1 MSGKTVMNTGTD
13 TPMTRPSTPVTRR
26 LRIKHITRVSYAQAA
41 VSSHNEVRM
50 TPLTLPGQ
58 TTLDARVLVNPS
70 TPTWSYWDYWGT
82 QVTGFDLMEPHA
94 DLTITASSLV
104 ETAPPG
110 PMASAPTWAEV
121 TEATANS
128 RLLEHS
134 TPTSRTTIPAAL
146 LERAREAA
154 AGLDPHE
161 TAVAVSNLVADHVS
175 YVPGATGVN
184 TSAAQAWEQGA
195 GVCQDITH
203 LTAGMLRGLGLP
215 TRYVS
220 GYLHPE
226 REAELHRPVA
236 GQSHA
241 WIEYWAGEWTGYDP
255 TNRTRADES
264 HVVVGRG
271 RDYDDVTPHKG
282 VYRGVAGGPP
292 EVTVE
297 FTRVA

>member
-1 MSGKTVMNTGTD
+1 M
-13 TPMTRPSTPVTRR
+13 TRR
-26 LRIKHITRVSYAQAA
+26 LRIKHVTRVSYAQAA

-58 TTLDARVLVNPS
+58 TTLDSRVTV
-70 TPTWSYWDYWGT
+70 TPAASTWSYWDYWGT
-82 QVTGFDLMEPHA
+82 QVTGFDLMDPHA

-104 ETAPPG
+104 ETSPADPLPAAP
-110 PMASAPTWAEV
+110 AWEVVAER
-121 TEATANS
+121 TRNS
-128 RLLEHS
+128 RLLEFAG
-134 TPTSRTTIPAAL
+134 PTARTTVPAKL
-146 LERAREAA
+146 VKKARKAS

-161 TAVAVSNLVADHVS
+161 TAVAVSALVADRVT
-175 YVPGATGVN
+175 YLPGATSVN
-184 TSAAQAWEQGA
+184 TSPAEAWEQGA

-203 LTAGMLRGLGLP
+203 LTLGLLRGVGLP
-215 TRYVS
+215 ARYVS

-226 REAELHRPVA
+226 RDAELHRPVA

-241 WIEYWAGEWTGYDP
+241 WIEYWAGDWCGYDP

-282 VYRGVAGGPP
+282 IYRGVPGGPP

>member
-1 MSGKTVMNTGTD
+1 M
-13 TPMTRPSTPVTRR
+13 TRR
-26 LRIKHITRVSYAQAA
+26 LRIKHTTRVEYAQPAA
-41 VSSHNEVRM
+41 SSHNEVRM

-58 TTLDARVLVNPS
+58 TTLDGRVLVNPS
-70 TPTWSYWDYWGT
+70 TPTWAYWDYWGT
-82 QVTGFDLMEPHA
+82 QVTGFDLMEPH
-94 DLTITASSLV
+94 DHLTITASSLV
-104 ETAPPG
+104 ETSPSDPLET
-110 PMASAPTWAEV
+110 APTWAELKQ
-121 TEATANS
+121 ATADS
-128 RLLEHS
+128 RLLEFLN
-134 TPTSRTTIPAAL
+134 PTSRTTIPPEL
-146 LERAREAA
+146 MEKAREAA
-154 AGLDPHE
+154 LGMDPHE
-161 TAVAVSNLVADHVS
+161 TAWAVSSLVADRVA
-175 YVPGATGVN
+175 YVPGATSVN
-184 TSAAQAWEQGA
+184 TTTAQAWEQGA

-203 LTAGMLRGLGLP
+203 LTTAMLRALGLP

-241 WIEYWAGEWTGYDP
+241 WIEYWAGDWTGYDP
-255 TNRTRADES
+255 TNRTLADES

-282 VYRGVAGGPP
+282 IYRGVAGGPP

>member
-1 MSGKTVMNTGTD
+1 M
-13 TPMTRPSTPVTRR
+13 TRR
-26 LRIKHITRVSYAQAA
+26 LRIRHTTRVSYAQAA

-70 TPTWSYWDYWGT
+70 TATWSYWDYWGT
-82 QVTGFDLMEPHA
+82 QVTGFDLMEPHE

-110 PMASAPTWAEV
+110 PLPAAPGWAEV
-121 TEATANS
+121 AERTANS
-128 RLLEHS
+128 RLLEYAAP
-134 TPTSRTTIPAAL
+134 TPRTTVPEEL
-146 LERAREAA
+146 LERARAVA
-154 AGLDPHE
+154 RGLDPHE
-161 TAVAVSNLVADHVS
+161 AAVAVSHMVADQVS
-175 YVPGATGVN
+175 YIPGATSVN
-184 TSAAQAWEQGA
+184 TSPAEAWEQGA
-195 GVCQDITH
+195 GVCQDIAQ
-203 LTAGMLRGLGLP
+203 LTAGLLRGLGLP

-226 REAELHRPVA
+226 RDAELHRPVA

-241 WIEYWAGEWTGYDP
+241 WVEYWAGDWTGYDP

>member
-1 MSGKTVMNTGTD
+1 M
-13 TPMTRPSTPVTRR
+13 TPASTSEVPRATRR
-26 LRIKHITRVSYAQAA
+26 LRIRHVTRVAYAQPAA
-41 VSSHNEVRM
+41 SSHNEVRM

-82 QVTGFDLMEPHA
+82 QVTGFDLLDPHA

-104 ETAPPG
+104 ETSPPEPLPQPPG
-110 PMASAPTWAEV
+110 WAEV
-121 TEATANS
+121 AEATEGT
-128 RLLEHS
+128 RLLEYA
-134 TPTSRTTIPAAL
+134 TATSRTTIPDAL
-146 LERAREAA
+146 VERAREAA

-161 TAVAVSNLVADHVS
+161 TAVAVSSLVADRVS
-175 YVPGATGVN
+175 YVPGSTGVT
-184 TSAAQAWEQGA
+184 TSAAEAWEQGA
-195 GVCQDITH
+195 GVCQDIAH
-203 LTAGMLRGLGLP
+203 LTLGLLRGLGLP
-215 TRYVS
+215 ARYVS

-241 WIEYWAGEWTGYDP
+241 WVEYWAGDWTGYDP

-282 VYRGVAGGPP
+282 IYRGVPGGLP

>member
-1 MSGKTVMNTGTD
+1 M
-13 TPMTRPSTPVTRR
+13 TRR
-26 LRIKHITRVSYAQAA
+26 LRIKHTTRVSYAQAA

-50 TPLTLPGQ
+50 TPLTLPSQ
-58 TTLDARVLVNPS
+58 TTLDARVTI
-70 TPTWSYWDYWGT
+70 TPATTTWSYWDYWGT
-82 QVTGFDLMEPHA
+82 QVTGFDLMDPHA

-104 ETAPPG
+104 ETSPPG
-110 PMASAPTWAEV
+110 PLPEAPAWADVAEGV
-121 TEATANS
+121 AKS
-128 RLLEHS
+128 RLLEFAGA
-134 TPTSRTTIPAAL
+134 TPRTTVPAEL
-146 LERAREAA
+146 VDKAREAA
-154 AGLDPHE
+154 AGLDPHG
-161 TAVAVSNLVADHVS
+161 TAVAVSALVADRVTFL
-175 YVPGATGVN
+175 PGATSVN
-184 TSAAQAWEQGA
+184 TSATEAWEQGA

-203 LTAGMLRGLGLP
+203 LTLALLRGLGLP
-215 TRYVS
+215 ARYVS

-226 REAELHRPVA
+226 REAELHRSVA

-241 WIEYWAGEWTGYDP
+241 WIEYWAGDWCGYDP

-282 VYRGVAGGPP
+282 IYRGVPGGPP

>member
-1 MSGKTVMNTGTD
+1 
-13 TPMTRPSTPVTRR
+13 MTIKAPATRR
-26 LRIKHITRVSYAQAA
+26 LRIRHITRVAYAQAA
-41 VSSHNEVRM
+41 ISSHNEVRM

-58 TTLDARVLVNPS
+58 TTLDSRVTVNP
-70 TPTWSYWDYWGT
+70 TATTWSYWDYWGT
-82 QVTGFDLMEPHA
+82 QVTGFDLMDPHA
-94 DLTITASSLV
+94 DLTITANSLV
-104 ETAPPG
+104 ETHRPG
-110 PMASAPTWAEV
+110 PLSEAPSWAEV
-121 TEATANS
+121 TEETAKS
-128 RLLEHS
+128 RLLEFAGA
-134 TPTSRTTIPAAL
+134 TVRTTVPAEL
-146 LERAREAA
+146 VEKAREAS

-161 TAVAVSNLVADHVS
+161 TAAAVSSLVADRVS
-175 YVPGATGVN
+175 YLPGATGVN
-184 TSAAQAWEQGA
+184 TSAAEAWEQGA
-195 GVCQDITH
+195 GVCQDIAHVTIA
-203 LTAGMLRGLGLP
+203 LLRGLGLP

-226 REAELHRPVA
+226 REAELHRPVP

-241 WIEYWAGEWTGYDP
+241 WVEYWAGDWCGYDP

>member
-1 MSGKTVMNTGTD
+1 MS
-13 TPMTRPSTPVTRR
+13 RR
-26 LRIKHITRVSYAQAA
+26 LRIRHTTHVSYAQAA

-58 TTLDARVLVNPS
+58 TTLDARVTVHPA
-70 TPTWSYWDYWGT
+70 TATWSYWDYWGT
-82 QVTGFDLMEPHA
+82 QVTGFDLMEPHE
-94 DLTITASSLV
+94 DLTITAVSLV

-110 PMASAPTWAEV
+110 PLRKAASWAEV
-121 TEATANS
+121 TEQADCS
-128 RLLEHS
+128 RLLEYAV
-134 TPTSRTTIPAAL
+134 PTSRTAVPAEL
-146 LERAREAA
+146 VDLARSAA
-154 AGLDPHE
+154 GGLDPHE
-161 TAVAVSNLVADHVS
+161 TAMAVSSLVADRVS

-184 TSAAQAWEQGA
+184 TRAVEAWEKGA
-195 GVCQDITH
+195 GVCQDIAH
-203 LTAGMLRGLGLP
+203 LTAGLLRGLGLP

-226 REAELHRPVA
+226 REAELHRAVA

-241 WIEYWAGEWTGYDP
+241 WIEYWAGDWTGYDP

-282 VYRGVAGGPP
+282 IYRGVAGGPP

>member
-1 MSGKTVMNTGTD
+1 MA
-13 TPMTRPSTPVTRR
+13 RR
-26 LRIKHITRVSYAQAA
+26 LRIKHVTRVSYAQPAA
-41 VSSHNEVRM
+41 SSHNEVRM

-58 TTLDARVLVNPS
+58 TTLDSRVTVSPATS
-70 TPTWSYWDYWGT
+70 TWSYWDYWGT
-82 QVTGFDLMEPHA
+82 QVTGFDLLDPHG

-104 ETAPPG
+104 ETAPPD
-110 PMASAPTWAEV
+110 PLPEPPSWAELS
-121 TEATANS
+121 ESTASS
-128 RLLEHS
+128 RLLEFAG
-134 TPTSRTTIPAAL
+134 PTARTTVPAKL
-146 LERAREAA
+146 LKKARKAA
-154 AGLDPHE
+154 AGLDPHA
-161 TAVAVSNLVADHVS
+161 TAVAVSALVADRVT
-175 YVPGATGVN
+175 YLPGATGVN
-184 TSAAQAWEQGA
+184 TSATEAWEQGA
-195 GVCQDITH
+195 GVCQDIAH
-203 LTAGMLRGLGLP
+203 LTIALLRGLGLP

-241 WIEYWAGEWTGYDP
+241 WIEYWAGDWCGYDP

-282 VYRGVAGGPP
+282 IYRGVPGGPP

>member
-1 MSGKTVMNTGTD
+1 MSTNASGT
-13 TPMTRPSTPVTRR
+13 TRGPVAPRR
-26 LRIKHITRVSYAQAA
+26 LRIRHITQVAYAQPAA
-41 VSSHNEVRM
+41 SSHNEVRM

-82 QVTGFDLMEPHA
+82 QVTGFDLIDPHSH
-94 DLTITASSLV
+94 LTITASSLV
-104 ETAPPG
+104 ETAPPEPPG
-110 PMASAPTWAEV
+110 KAPSWAEIGAASAG
-121 TEATANS
+121 S
-128 RLLEHS
+128 RLLEYL
-134 TPTSRTTIPAAL
+134 TPTGRTTVPDELVA
-146 LERAREAA
+146 RARELA

-161 TAVAVSNLVADHVS
+161 TAVAVSSMVADHVS

-184 TSAAQAWEQGA
+184 TSAAEAWEQGA
-195 GVCQDITH
+195 GVCQDIAH
-203 LTAGMLRGLGLP
+203 LVLGLLRALGLP
-215 TRYVS
+215 ARYIS

-226 REAELHRPVA
+226 RDADLHRPVA

-241 WIEYWAGEWTGYDP
+241 WIDYWAGDWTGYDP
-255 TNRTRADES
+255 TNRVPADES

-282 VYRGVAGGPP
+282 IYRGVPGGPP

>member
-1 MSGKTVMNTGTD
+1 M
-13 TPMTRPSTPVTRR
+13 STPVTRR
-26 LRIKHITRVSYAQAA
+26 LRIRHTTRVSYAQAA

-58 TTLDARVLVNPS
+58 TTLDARVTVNPT

-82 QVTGFDLMEPHA
+82 QVTGFDLMEPHE

-110 PMASAPTWAEV
+110 TPVPAPTWAEV
-121 TEATANS
+121 ARATANS
-128 RLLEHS
+128 RLLEYAS
-134 TPTSRTTIPAAL
+134 PTSRTTVTREL
-146 LERAREAA
+146 VQRARSAST
-154 AGLDPHE
+154 GLDPHE
-161 TAVAVSNLVADHVS
+161 TAVAVSAMVTDRVA
-175 YVPGATGVN
+175 YLPGATGVN
-184 TSAAQAWEQGA
+184 TGAMEAWEQGA
-195 GVCQDITH
+195 GVCQDIAH
-203 LTAGMLRGLGLP
+203 LTAALLRGLGLP

-241 WIEYWAGEWTGYDP
+241 WIEYWAGDWTGYDP
-255 TNRTRADES
+255 TNSTRADES

-282 VYRGVAGGPP
+282 IYRGVAGGPP

>member
-1 MSGKTVMNTGTD
+1 M
-13 TPMTRPSTPVTRR
+13 RR
-26 LRIKHITRVSYAQAA
+26 LRIRHVTRVSYAQAA

-58 TTLDARVLVNPS
+58 TTLDSRVTVSP
-70 TPTWSYWDYWGT
+70 TATTWSYWDYWGT
-82 QVTGFDLMEPHA
+82 QVTGFDLMDPHA

-104 ETAPPG
+104 ETHAPG
-110 PMASAPTWAEV
+110 PLPQPPDWPEIAAN
-121 TEATANS
+121 TARS
-128 RLLEHS
+128 RLLEFADE
-134 TPTSRTTIPAAL
+134 TPRTTLPADLIEQA
-146 LERAREAA
+146 RAAS

-161 TAVAVSNLVADHVS
+161 TAATVSALVADRVS
-175 YVPGATGVN
+175 YLPGSTGVT
-184 TSAAQAWEQGA
+184 TSAAEAWEQGA
-195 GVCQDITH
+195 GVCQDIAHVT
-203 LTAGMLRGLGLP
+203 LALLRGLGLP

-226 REAELHRPVA
+226 RDAELHRPVA

-241 WIEYWAGEWTGYDP
+241 WVEYWAGDWCGYDP

-282 VYRGVAGGPP
+282 VYRGVAGGLP

-297 FTRVA
+297 FTRVR

>member
-1 MSGKTVMNTGTD
+1 MA
-13 TPMTRPSTPVTRR
+13 RR
-26 LRIKHITRVSYAQAA
+26 LRIRHTTRVSYAQPAS
-41 VSSHNEVRM
+41 SSHNEVRM

-58 TTLDARVLVNPS
+58 TTLDARVTV
-70 TPTWSYWDYWGT
+70 TPATSVWSYWDYWGT
-82 QVTGFDLMEPHA
+82 QVTGFDLMDPHE

-104 ETAPPG
+104 ETSAPG
-110 PMASAPTWAEV
+110 PLPTAPTWVELSERA
-121 TEATANS
+121 AGS
-128 RLLEHS
+128 RLLEFIG
-134 TPTSRTTIPAAL
+134 PTERTTVPKKLVRKAQG
-146 LERAREAA
+146 AA
-154 AGLDPHE
+154 AGLAPHE
-161 TAVAVSNLVADHVS
+161 AAAAVSELVADRVA
-175 YVPGATGVN
+175 YLPGATGVN
-184 TSAAQAWEQGA
+184 TSPAQAWAQRA

-203 LTAGMLRGLGLP
+203 LTIALLRGVGLP

-241 WIEYWAGEWTGYDP
+241 WIEYWAGEWCGYDP
-255 TNRTRADES
+255 TNRVRADES
-264 HVVVGRG
+264 HVVVARG

-282 VYRGVAGGPP
+282 VYRGVPGGAP

>member
-1 MSGKTVMNTGTD
+1 M
-13 TPMTRPSTPVTRR
+13 TRR
-26 LRIKHITRVSYAQAA
+26 LRIRHTTGVSYAQAA

-58 TTLDARVLVNPS
+58 TTLDSRVTISPAA
-70 TPTWSYWDYWGT
+70 TTWSYWDYWGT
-82 QVTGFDLMEPHA
+82 QVTAFELMDPHA

-104 ETAPPG
+104 ETTPPDEL
-110 PMASAPTWAEV
+110 PAALPWQDV
-121 TEATANS
+121 TARTANS
-128 RLLEHS
+128 RLLEFAHP
-134 TPTSRTTIPAAL
+134 TPRTTVPPKL
-146 LERAREAA
+146 LKKARKAA
-154 AGLDPHE
+154 AGLDPHGTA
-161 TAVAVSNLVADHVS
+161 TAVSALVADRVT
-175 YVPGATGVN
+175 YLPGVTTVN
-184 TSAAQAWEQGA
+184 TSAAEAWAQGA
-195 GVCQDITH
+195 GVCQDLAH
-203 LTAGMLRGLGLP
+203 LTIALLRGLGLP

-220 GYLHPE
+220 GYLHPD
-226 REAELHRPVA
+226 RDAELHRPVA

-241 WIEYWAGEWTGYDP
+241 WVEYWAGDWYGYDP

-282 VYRGVAGGPP
+282 IYRGVAGGPP

>member
-1 MSGKTVMNTGTD
+1 MA
-13 TPMTRPSTPVTRR
+13 RR
-26 LRIKHITRVSYAQAA
+26 LRIKHVTRVSYAQPAA
-41 VSSHNEVRM
+41 SSHNEVRM

-58 TTLDARVLVNPS
+58 TTLDSRVTVSPATS
-70 TPTWSYWDYWGT
+70 TWSYWDYWGT
-82 QVTGFDLMEPHA
+82 QVTGFDLLDPHA

-104 ETAPPG
+104 ETAPPDAL
-110 PMASAPTWAEV
+110 PEAPSWAELS
-121 TEATANS
+121 ESTASS
-128 RLLEHS
+128 RLLEF
-134 TPTSRTTIPAAL
+134 TGPTARTTVPAKL
-146 LERAREAA
+146 LKKARKAA

-161 TAVAVSNLVADHVS
+161 TAVAVSALVADRVT
-175 YVPGATGVN
+175 YLPGATGVT
-184 TSAAQAWEQGA
+184 TSAAEAWEQGA
-195 GVCQDITH
+195 GVCQDIAHVTIA
-203 LTAGMLRGLGLP
+203 LLRGLGLP

-226 REAELHRPVA
+226 RDAELHRPVA

-241 WIEYWAGEWTGYDP
+241 WIEYWAGDWCGYDP

-282 VYRGVAGGPP
+282 IYRGVPGGPP

>member
-1 MSGKTVMNTGTD
+1 M
-13 TPMTRPSTPVTRR
+13 TRR
-26 LRIKHITRVSYAQAA
+26 LRIRHTTKVSYAQAA

-50 TPLTLPGQ
+50 TPLTLPSQ

-94 DLTITASSLV
+94 NLTITAVSLV
-104 ETAPPG
+104 ETAPPSG
-110 PMASAPTWAEV
+110 LQAAPTWAEV
-121 TEATANS
+121 AELVAKS
-128 RLLEHS
+128 RLLEYAS
-134 TPTSRTTIPAAL
+134 PTSRTTMPDAL
-146 LERAREAA
+146 VERARAAA

-161 TAVAVSNLVADHVS
+161 TAVAVSSLVADHVR
-175 YVPGATGVN
+175 YIPGSTGVN
-184 TSAAQAWEQGA
+184 TAAAEAWEQGA
-195 GVCQDITH
+195 GVCQDIAH
-203 LTAGMLRGLGLP
+203 LTAGLLRALGLP

-226 REAELHRPVA
+226 RDAELHRPVE

-241 WIEYWAGEWTGYDP
+241 WVEYWAGDWTGYDP
-255 TNRTRADES
+255 TNRVRADES

-292 EVTVE
+292 EVMVE

>member
-1 MSGKTVMNTGTD
+1 M
-13 TPMTRPSTPVTRR
+13 TRR
-26 LRIKHITRVSYAQAA
+26 LRIRHTTKVSYAQAA

-50 TPLTLPGQ
+50 TPLTLPSQ

-94 DLTITASSLV
+94 NLTITAVSLV
-104 ETAPPG
+104 ETAPPSG
-110 PMASAPTWAEV
+110 LQAAPTWAEV
-121 TEATANS
+121 AELVAKS
-128 RLLEHS
+128 RLLEYAA
-134 TPTSRTTIPAAL
+134 PTSRTAMPDAL
-146 LERAREAA
+146 VERARAAA

-161 TAVAVSNLVADHVS
+161 TAVAVSSLVADHVR
-175 YVPGATGVN
+175 YIPGSTGVN
-184 TSAAQAWEQGA
+184 TAAAGAWEQGA
-195 GVCQDITH
+195 GVCQDIAH
-203 LTAGMLRGLGLP
+203 LTAGLLRALGLP

-226 REAELHRPVA
+226 RDAELHRPVE

-241 WIEYWAGEWTGYDP
+241 WVEYWAGDWTGYDP
-255 TNRTRADES
+255 TNRVRADES

-292 EVTVE
+292 EVMVE

>member
-1 MSGKTVMNTGTD
+1 M
-13 TPMTRPSTPVTRR
+13 TRR
-26 LRIKHITRVSYAQAA
+26 LRIRHTTRVSYTQAA

-58 TTLDARVLVNPS
+58 TTLDARVTVNPT

-82 QVTGFDLMEPHA
+82 QVTGFDLMDPHA

-104 ETAPPG
+104 ETVPPDAPG
-110 PMASAPTWAEV
+110 PAPTWQEV
-121 TEATANS
+121 TERTTNS
-128 RLLEHS
+128 RLLEFIG
-134 TPTSRTTIPAAL
+134 PTVRTTVPPRL
-146 LERAREAA
+146 LKKARKAS
-154 AGLDPHE
+154 AGLDPHG
-161 TAVAVSNLVADHVS
+161 TAVAVSALVADQVA
-175 YVPGATGVN
+175 YLPGVTGVN
-184 TSAAQAWEQGA
+184 TSAAEAWAQGA
-195 GVCQDITH
+195 GVCQDIAHVTIA
-203 LTAGMLRGLGLP
+203 LLRGLGLP

-241 WIEYWAGEWTGYDP
+241 WVEYWAGDWCGYDP
-255 TNRTRADES
+255 TNRTRPDES

-282 VYRGVAGGPP
+282 IYRGVAGGPP

>member
-1 MSGKTVMNTGTD
+1 
-13 TPMTRPSTPVTRR
+13 MTTQTMTQATRR
-26 LRIKHITRVSYAQAA
+26 LRIRHLTRVAYAQAA

-58 TTLDARVLVNPS
+58 TTLDARVTVSP
-70 TPTWSYWDYWGT
+70 TATTWSYWDYWGT
-82 QVTGFDLMEPHA
+82 QVTGFDLMDPHA

-104 ETAPPG
+104 ETHPPG
-110 PMASAPTWAEV
+110 PLPEPPGWAAVAER
-121 TEATANS
+121 TANS
-128 RLLEHS
+128 RLSEFADA
-134 TPTSRTTIPAAL
+134 TTRTTVPAGL
-146 LERAREAA
+146 VETARDAV

-161 TAVAVSNLVADHVS
+161 TAVAVSALVADRVS
-175 YVPGATGVN
+175 YLPGTTGVT
-184 TSAAQAWEQGA
+184 TSAAEAWELGA
-195 GVCQDITH
+195 GVCQDIAHVTIA
-203 LTAGMLRGLGLP
+203 LLRGLGLP

-241 WIEYWAGEWTGYDP
+241 WVEYWAGDWCGYDP

>member
-1 MSGKTVMNTGTD
+1 M
-13 TPMTRPSTPVTRR
+13 TRR
-26 LRIKHITRVSYAQAA
+26 LRIRHITRVSYAQAA

-70 TPTWSYWDYWGT
+70 TATWSYWDYWGT
-82 QVTGFDLMEPHA
+82 QVTGFDLMEPHE

-110 PMASAPTWAEV
+110 PLPAAPGWAEV
-121 TEATANS
+121 AERTANS
-128 RLLEHS
+128 RLLEYAAP
-134 TPTSRTTIPAAL
+134 TPRTTVPEEL
-146 LERAREAA
+146 LERARAVA
-154 AGLDPHE
+154 RGLDPHE
-161 TAVAVSNLVADHVS
+161 AAVAVSHMVADQVS
-175 YVPGATGVN
+175 YIPGATSVN
-184 TSAAQAWEQGA
+184 TSPAEAWEQGA
-195 GVCQDITH
+195 GVCQDIAQ
-203 LTAGMLRGLGLP
+203 LTAGLLRGLGLP

-226 REAELHRPVA
+226 RDAELHRPVA

-241 WIEYWAGEWTGYDP
+241 WVEYWAGDWTGYDP

>member
-1 MSGKTVMNTGTD
+1 MSANG
-13 TPMTRPSTPVTRR
+13 TRR
-26 LRIKHITRVSYAQAA
+26 LRIRHTTQVSYAQAA

-58 TTLDARVLVNPS
+58 TTLDARVTIRPAA
-70 TPTWSYWDYWGT
+70 TTWSYWDYWGT
-82 QVTGFDLMEPHA
+82 QVTAFELMDPHA

-104 ETAPPG
+104 ETSPPAG
-110 PMASAPTWAEV
+110 LPPSPAWAEI
-121 TEATANS
+121 TERTATS
-128 RLLEHS
+128 RLLEFAG
-134 TPTSRTTIPAAL
+134 PTVRTTVPPKL
-146 LERAREAA
+146 VKKARKAA

-161 TAVAVSNLVADHVS
+161 TVVAVSSLVADRVT
-175 YVPGATGVN
+175 YLPGVTGVN
-184 TSAAQAWEQGA
+184 TSAAEAWEQGA
-195 GVCQDITH
+195 GVCQDIAHVTIA
-203 LTAGMLRGLGLP
+203 LLRGLGLP

-241 WIEYWAGEWTGYDP
+241 WVEYWAGDWHGYDP

>member
-1 MSGKTVMNTGTD
+1 MNLPGAAGAAETAGAAGAGG
-13 TPMTRPSTPVTRR
+13 RATRR
-26 LRIKHITRVSYAQAA
+26 LRIRHITRVAYAQPAA
-41 VSSHNEVRM
+41 SSHNEVRM

-82 QVTGFDLMEPHA
+82 QVTGFDLIEPHS
-94 DLTITASSLV
+94 DLTITATSLV
-104 ETAPPG
+104 ETAPPE
-110 PMASAPTWAEV
+110 PLPDAPGWAEV
-121 TEATANS
+121 HRASAGS
-128 RLLEHS
+128 RLLEYLAA
-134 TPTSRTTIPAAL
+134 TGRTTLPAAL
-146 LERAREAA
+146 LDRAREVSV
-154 AGLDPHE
+154 GLDVHGTA
-161 TAVAVSNLVADHVS
+161 TAVSAMVADHVA
-175 YVPGATGVN
+175 YVPGATGVH

-195 GVCQDITH
+195 GVCQDIAH
-203 LTAGMLRGLGLP
+203 LTLGMLRALGLP
-215 TRYVS
+215 ARYVS

-241 WIEYWAGEWTGYDP
+241 WIEYWAGDWTGYDP
-255 TNRTRADES
+255 TNRVPADES

-292 EVTVE
+292 EVTIE

>member
-1 MSGKTVMNTGTD
+1 
-13 TPMTRPSTPVTRR
+13 MTMMTTLTSQGVRR
-26 LRIKHITRVSYAQAA
+26 LRIRHVTRVSYAQAA
-41 VSSHNEVRM
+41 VSSHNELRM

-58 TTLDARVLVNPS
+58 TTLDARVTISP
-70 TPTWSYWDYWGT
+70 TAATWSYWDYWGT
-82 QVTGFDLMEPHA
+82 QVTGFDLMDPHA

-104 ETAPPG
+104 ETQPPG
-110 PMASAPTWAEV
+110 ALPVAPTWSEI
-121 TEATANS
+121 TDETART
-128 RLLEHS
+128 RLLEFAS
-134 TPTSRTTIPAAL
+134 ATPRTTVPDEL
-146 LERAREAA
+146 HDLARDAA

-161 TAVAVSNLVADHVS
+161 TAVAVSSLVADRVAFL
-175 YVPGATGVN
+175 PGVTNVN
-184 TSAAQAWEQGA
+184 TAPAEAWEQGA
-195 GVCQDITH
+195 GVCQDIAH
-203 LTAGMLRGLGLP
+203 LTIALLRGLGLP

-226 REAELHRPVA
+226 RDAELHRPVA

-241 WIEYWAGEWTGYDP
+241 WVEYWAGDWCGYDP
-255 TNRTRADES
+255 TNRRRADES

>member
-1 MSGKTVMNTGTD
+1 MSANG
-13 TPMTRPSTPVTRR
+13 TRR
-26 LRIKHITRVSYAQAA
+26 LRIRHTTHVSYAQAA

-58 TTLDARVLVNPS
+58 TTLDARVTIRPAA
-70 TPTWSYWDYWGT
+70 TTWSYWDYWGT
-82 QVTGFDLMEPHA
+82 QVTAFELMDPHA

-104 ETAPPG
+104 ETSPPAG
-110 PMASAPTWAEV
+110 LPPSPAWAEIV
-121 TEATANS
+121 ERTAVS
-128 RLLEHS
+128 RLLEFAG
-134 TPTSRTTIPAAL
+134 PTVRTTVPPKL
-146 LERAREAA
+146 VKKARKAA

-161 TAVAVSNLVADHVS
+161 TVVAVSSLVADRVT
-175 YVPGATGVN
+175 YLPGVTGVN
-184 TSAAQAWEQGA
+184 TSAAEAWEQGA
-195 GVCQDITH
+195 GVCQDIAHVTIA
-203 LTAGMLRGLGLP
+203 LLRGLGLP

-241 WIEYWAGEWTGYDP
+241 WVEYWAGDWHGYDP

-292 EVTVE
+292 AVTVE

>member
-1 MSGKTVMNTGTD
+1 MSAN
-13 TPMTRPSTPVTRR
+13 STRR
-26 LRIKHITRVSYAQAA
+26 LRIRHTTHVSYAQAA

-58 TTLDARVLVNPS
+58 TTLDARVTIRPAA
-70 TPTWSYWDYWGT
+70 TTWSYWDYWGT
-82 QVTGFDLMEPHA
+82 QVTAFELMDPHA

-104 ETAPPG
+104 ETSPPADL
-110 PMASAPTWAEV
+110 PASPAWAEI
-121 TEATANS
+121 TERTAAS
-128 RLLEHS
+128 RLLEFAG
-134 TPTSRTTIPAAL
+134 PTVRTTVPPKL
-146 LERAREAA
+146 VKKARKAA

-161 TAVAVSNLVADHVS
+161 TVVAVSSLVADRVS
-175 YVPGATGVN
+175 YLPGVTGVN
-184 TSAAQAWEQGA
+184 TSAAEAWEQGA
-195 GVCQDITH
+195 GVCQDIAHVTIA
-203 LTAGMLRGLGLP
+203 LLRGLGLP

-241 WIEYWAGEWTGYDP
+241 WVEYWAGDWHGYDP

-282 VYRGVAGGPP
+282 IYRGVAGGPP

>member
-1 MSGKTVMNTGTD
+1 MA
-13 TPMTRPSTPVTRR
+13 RR
-26 LRIKHITRVSYAQAA
+26 LRIRHVTHVAYAQAA

-50 TPLTLPGQ
+50 TPLTLPSQ
-58 TTLDARVLVNPS
+58 TTLDARVTVSPATS
-70 TPTWSYWDYWGT
+70 TWSYWDYWGT

-104 ETAPPG
+104 ETSPPD
-110 PMASAPTWAEV
+110 PLPEPPTWAELA
-121 TEATANS
+121 ERAAGS
-128 RLLEHS
+128 RLLEFAH
-134 TPTSRTTIPAAL
+134 PTSRTTVPPEL
-146 LERAREAA
+146 VEKAREVA

-161 TAVAVSNLVADHVS
+161 TALAVSTLVADRVS
-175 YVPGATGVN
+175 FLPGVTNVN
-184 TSAAQAWEQGA
+184 TSAAEAWEQGA

-203 LTAGMLRGLGLP
+203 LTLALLRGLGLP
-215 TRYVS
+215 ARYVS

-226 REAELHRPVA
+226 RDAGLHRSVA
-236 GQSHA
+236 GESHA
-241 WIEYWAGEWTGYDP
+241 WIEYWAGDWCGYDP

-271 RDYDDVTPHKG
+271 RDYADVTPHKG

-292 EVTVE
+292 EVSVE

>member
-1 MSGKTVMNTGTD
+1 VSVTGKGI
-13 TPMTRPSTPVTRR
+13 RR
-26 LRIKHITRVSYAQAA
+26 LRIRHVTRVSYAQAA

-58 TTLDARVLVNPS
+58 TTLDGRVTVGPAAA
-70 TPTWSYWDYWGT
+70 TWSYWDYWGT
-82 QVTGFDLMEPHA
+82 QVTGFDLMDPHS

-104 ETAPPG
+104 ETGPPG
-110 PMASAPTWAEV
+110 PLPEPPGWAEV
-121 TEATANS
+121 AERTTRS
-128 RLLEHS
+128 RLLEFAN
-134 TPTSRTTIPAAL
+134 PTGRTTVPVELIAH
-146 LERAREAA
+146 AREVT

-161 TAVAVSNLVADHVS
+161 AAVAVSSLVADRVS
-175 YVPGATGVN
+175 YLPGTTGVT
-184 TSAAQAWEQGA
+184 TSAAEAWEQGT
-195 GVCQDITH
+195 GVCQDIAH
-203 LTAGMLRGLGLP
+203 VSIALLRGLGLP
-215 TRYVS
+215 SRYVS

-226 REAELHRPVA
+226 KEAELHHPVA

-241 WIEYWAGEWTGYDP
+241 WIEYWAGAWCGYDP

-271 RDYDDVTPHKG
+271 RDYDDVPPHKG

-297 FTRVA
+297 FTQVA

>member
-1 MSGKTVMNTGTD
+1 
-13 TPMTRPSTPVTRR
+13 MTAQVTRR
-26 LRIKHITRVSYAQAA
+26 LRIKHITRVSYAQPAA
-41 VSSHNEVRM
+41 SSHNEVRM

-58 TTLDARVLVNPS
+58 TTLDARVTVSPAS
-70 TPTWSYWDYWGT
+70 TTWSYWDYWGT
-82 QVTGFDLMEPHA
+82 QVTGFDLMDPHA
-94 DLTITASSLV
+94 HLTITASSLV
-104 ETAPPG
+104 ETHPPG
-110 PMASAPTWAEV
+110 PLPEAPTWRELAEAV
-121 TEATANS
+121 ASS
-128 RLLEHS
+128 RLLEFAG
-134 TPTSRTTIPAAL
+134 PTSRTTVPGPL
-146 LERAREAA
+146 VEKAREAA

-161 TAVAVSNLVADHVS
+161 TAIAVSTLVADRVS
-175 YVPGATGVN
+175 YLPGTTSVN
-184 TSAAQAWEQGA
+184 TSAAEAWEQCA

-203 LTAGMLRGLGLP
+203 LTIALLRGVGLP
-215 TRYVS
+215 ARYVS

-241 WIEYWAGEWTGYDP
+241 WIEYWAGDWCGYDP

-282 VYRGVAGGPP
+282 IYRGVPGGPP

>member
-1 MSGKTVMNTGTD
+1 MAD
-13 TPMTRPSTPVTRR
+13 MTTKATRR
-26 LRIKHITRVSYAQAA
+26 LRIRHITRVSYAQPAA
-41 VSSHNEVRM
+41 SSHNEVRM
-50 TPLTLPGQ
+50 TPLTLPDQ

-82 QVTGFDLMEPHA
+82 QVTGFDLMEPHGN
-94 DLTITASSLV
+94 LTITASSLV
-104 ETAPPG
+104 ETAPPE
-110 PMASAPTWAEV
+110 PLPTPPAWAEIRDRQEG
-121 TEATANS
+121 T
-128 RLLEHS
+128 RLLEYAN
-134 TPTSRTTIPAAL
+134 PTSRTTVPDEL
-146 LERAREAA
+146 VERARETA

-161 TAVAVSNLVADHVS
+161 TAAAVSALVADRVA
-175 YVPGATGVN
+175 YLPGTTGVT
-184 TSAAQAWEQGA
+184 TSAAEAWEQGA
-195 GVCQDITH
+195 GVCQDIAHVT
-203 LTAGMLRGLGLP
+203 LALLRGLGLP

-241 WIEYWAGEWTGYDP
+241 WIEYWAGDWTGYDP
-255 TNRTRADES
+255 TNRTRPDES